1 MKRTYVYDLRVAEG
15 NVPYLKKVRSTT
27 KVDVNEGINSPEKI
41 AKMLCDVFD
50 ADNLL
55 EEHVWLI
62 SFDNRLHVLGFFEIS
77 HGTENCS
84 EVSVPAIMRRALLNS
99 AVSFA
104 IAHNHPSG
112 ELTPSTEDKAITKK
126 LAEASKIIGLTFIDH
141 LIIGKYGNFYSFR
154 EHNTI

>member
-41 AKMLCDVFD
+41 AK
-50 ADNLL
+50 
-55 EEHVWLI
+55 
-62 SFDNRLHVLGFFEIS
+62 
-77 HGTENCS
+77 
-84 EVSVPAIMRRALLNS
+84 
-99 AVSFA
+99 
-104 IAHNHPSG
+104 
-112 ELTPSTEDKAITKK
+112 
-126 LAEASKIIGLTFIDH
+126 ASKIIGLMFVDH

>member
-27 KVDVNEGINSPEKI
+27 KVDTTESNNSPEKI
-41 AKMLCDVFD
+41 AKMLCNVFD

-55 EEHVWLI
+55 EEHVWLVC
-62 SFDNRLHVLGFFEIS
+62 FDNKFHVMGFFEIS
-77 HGTENCS
+77 HGTENGS
-84 EVSVPAIMRRALLNS
+84 AISVPGIMRRALLNS

-112 ELTPSTEDKAITKK
+112 EIVPSPEDVAITKRV
-126 LAEASKIIGLTFIDH
+126 AEASEIIGLRFADH
-141 LIIGKYGNFYSFR
+141 LIIGKHGNFYSFR

>member
-27 KVDVNEGINSPEKI
+27 KVDVNESINTQEKI

-62 SFDNRLHVLGFFEIS
+62 SFDTQLHVLGFFEIS

-99 AVSFA
+99 AVNIA
-104 IAHNHPSG
+104 IAHNHPGGVLIPSA
-112 ELTPSTEDKAITKK
+112 EDEKLTKRI
-126 LAEASKIIGLTFIDH
+126 AEASKIIGLKFLDH
-141 LIIGKYGNFYSFR
+141 IIIGHHGNFYSFF
-154 EHNTI
+154 EHKAI

>member
-126 LAEASKIIGLTFIDH
+126 LAEASKIIGLAFIDH
-141 LIIGKYGNFYSFR
+141 LIIGHYGNFYSFR